1 MEISPLRL
9 FYLLISS
16 FAFGHL
22 LGVLYDLHRIIR
34 VLFGVRYTQNRP
46 QMLFAHPLPLLRRP
60 LREIRQGRMKKMLL
74 SVVIFFQ
81 DVFLGCA
88 AGIGLVILNYVF
100 NDGQLRF
107 YTVLAMTAGFFL
119 YYVTIGKLVIFL
131 SEWIVFFL
139 RAIFAILLYLL
150 SRPVVW
156 IYTVLEKTVKK
167 TSSNLKKALANHR
180 KKVYNINKVKN
191 SLQLADH
198 GFL

>member
-16 FAFGHL
+16 FAFGAL

-119 YYVTIGKLVIFL
+119 LFNLIYLPLATLIAFGISALLVIVSMNL
-131 SEWIVFFL
+131 FL
-139 RAIFAILLYLL
+139 RSDGRIDSNDMTMTGYLLELIVLFVYAIL
-150 SRPVVW
+150 
-156 IYTVLEKTVKK
+156 I
-167 TSSNLKKALANHR
+167 
-180 KKVYNINKVKN
+180 
-191 SLQLADH
+191 
-198 GFL
+198 G